1 MLLPPPLNFMASSEP
16 PRHPKRLRMGFY
28 QPYVLCFPQFST
40 DHKTH
45 HSKAKRFV
53 LDKSTGQ
60 PPLRRD
66 KKSQI
71 GARLLTLIIA
81 KCLSSDI
88 LFGCSLFSMWVG
100 MLLQCRGQRQGE
112 G

>member
-1 MLLPPPLNFMASSEP
+1 
-16 PRHPKRLRMGFY
+16 MGFY

-66 KKSQI
+66 KKLQI

-81 KCLSSDI
+81 KCLSFDT

>member
-1 MLLPPPLNFMASSEP
+1 MLLRPPLNFMASAEP
-16 PRHPKRLRMGFY
+16 PRLRMGFY
-28 QPYVLCFPQFST
+28 QPYVLCIHQFST
-40 DHKTH
+40 DQKTH

-53 LDKSTGQ
+53 LDKSMGQ
-60 PPLRRD
+60 APLSRD
-66 KKSQI
+66 KKWQI

>member
-66 KKSQI
+66 KKLQI

-81 KCLSSDI
+81 KCLSFDT